1 MIPRIDAH
9 AHLWNRALDPQDWI
23 DPETMAAIDQ
33 DFGSSELGK
42 MLAETEVDKA
52 IVVQASN
59 SLDESIRLAQS
70 DPALVAGLVAWV
82 DVTQEVSSQL
92 ESIRATASVP
102 LVGVRHL
109 AHIDPDLEW
118 LLREDVGRGLD
129 ALERA
134 GLCFDLVLRH
144 WQLPQAARV
153 ASRHDGLTF
162 VLDHLG
168 GPPPPGADAGVW
180 ESGFRDLARLPNVV
194 AKVSGLTSGLV
205 PGSWA
210 ARDLRYAI
218 EAALEVFGP
227 ERLMY
232 GTDWPLAELGGGA
245 GLWKAALATLLAGV
259 SQDDHDRLF
268 GRTAAEVYL
277 NQIQVR

>member
-1 MIPRIDAH
+1 MSARIDSH
-9 AHLWNRALDPQDWI
+9 VHLWNRALDPQDWI

-33 DFGSSELGK
+33 DFGTGELGT
-42 MLAETEVDKA
+42 MLTETGMDQA
-52 IVVQASN
+52 IVVQPSN
-59 SLDESIRLAQS
+59 SLNESIRLAQS
-70 DPALVAGLVAWV
+70 DPSVVAGLVAWV
-82 DVTQEVSSQL
+82 DLTKDVGPQL
-92 ESIRATASVP
+92 ESILATASVP

-109 AHIDPDLEW
+109 AHIDPDPAW
-118 LLREDVGRGLD
+118 LLRDDVGRGLD

-144 WQLPQAARV
+144 WQLPQAAGV
-153 ASRHDGLTF
+153 AARHEKLTF

-168 GPPPPGADAGVW
+168 GPPAPGVEAGVW
-180 ESGFRDLARLPNVV
+180 ESGFRELARLPNVV

-218 EAALEVFGP
+218 EPALEAFGP
-227 ERLMY
+227 HRLMY

-245 GLWKAALATLLAGV
+245 GPWKNALETLLEGAR
-259 SQDDHDRLF
+259 QDDRDRLF
-268 GRTAAEVYL
+268 GTTAAEVYL
-277 NQIQVR
+277 KQIPVR